1 VDAVKGPA
9 GTVVSLTIVRGTQ
22 VMTKSITRKM
32 IHIEFVN
39 HQLLDE
45 NSYYIDLDSFGAG
58 SAKAFS
64 SALDAFL
71 DTDAEKLIIDVRN
84 NPG

>member
-1 VDAVKGPA
+1 MRKE
-9 GTVVSLTIVRGTQ
+9 Q
-22 VMTKSITRKM
+22 VMTKSITRKI

-39 HQLLDE
+39 HQLIDQ

-58 SAKAFS
+58 SAKAFG

-71 DTDAEKLIIDVRN
+71 TTDADKLIIDVRN